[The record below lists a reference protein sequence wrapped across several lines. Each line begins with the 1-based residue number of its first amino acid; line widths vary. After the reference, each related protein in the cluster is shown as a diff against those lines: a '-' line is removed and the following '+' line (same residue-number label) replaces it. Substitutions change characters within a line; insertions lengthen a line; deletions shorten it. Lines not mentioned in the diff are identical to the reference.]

1 MKYIFPLFLSFLTVT
16 APAQNIQ
23 PFVNTR
29 LENSVLDGAWWGGLA
44 IYTNNP
50 QEEIFS
56 VNPDL
61 RLTPASTLKLL
72 TTAAALETFGP
83 HHRFKTR
90 LYASSLPDE
99 KGILKGDLYL
109 QGGGDPT
116 LGSKRVTGAETWQA
130 VVSKWAKAVKKAG
143 IKQVEGNIYADV
155 SAFEGPSIAPKVN
168 WENIGNYYA
177 APVSPL
183 CFNDNSFKIFFKPQP
198 LGAKRAEVSYTDP
211 EIAQLKLKS
220 FVTTDAKNK
229 RDNAYV
235 YGAPKQ
241 YEMEIYGTIPT
252 NFTGFSI
259 QAAMPDPA
267 LFAAQS
273 LHNALREEGIAV
285 GGHAKTLSDAPD
297 YTRMTLLHTYQSPE
311 LKDIIVIVNKRS
323 FNLYADTLI
332 RVISAYNE
340 GSGSSGEGVRKVK
353 EFLESLGI
361 DTANFDVFDGS
372 GLARDNIVDCK
383 ITVEMLEK
391 VLDKPY
397 GEVFL
402 NSLPVAGDPDD
413 NGTMSRRLRYS
424 TAAFEAFV
432 KTGSLD
438 RVRAVAGYTKDHNGR
453 RIAFCSIV
461 NNYSGRM
468 RGVDE
473 VHDDFI
479 GKLSDIGLNKKPQA
493 RRAGK

>member
-323 FNLYADTLI
+323 FNLYAEMLLRQLALQAGKKGSLQNGLEELKKFLQKNKLATSSDA
-332 RVISAYNE
+332 VIY
-340 GSGSSGEGVRKVK
+340 
-353 EFLESLGI
+353 
-361 DTANFDVFDGS
+361 DGS
-372 GLARDNIVDCK
+372 GLSRDN
-383 ITVEMLEK
+383 MLTPR
-391 VLDKPY
+391 VLVNTLSFMTQSPHFAY
-397 GEVFL
+397 YYQ
-402 NSLPVAGDPDD
+402 SLATPDD
-413 NGTMSRRLRYS
+413 RGDLLLLRYFLKPKHQVQDVRIKGG
-424 TAAFEAFV
+424 TIDGV
-432 KTGSLD
+432 K
-438 RVRAVAGYTKDHNGR
+438 AVAGYVPDKNGNP
-453 RIAFCSIV
+453 IAFAMMA
-461 NNYSGRM
+461 NNLASK
-468 RGVDE
+468 DE
-473 VHDDFI
+473 TLLRIHE
-479 GKLSDIGLNKKPQA
+479 DIIKQLLQTGQ
-493 RRAGK
+493 

>member
-177 APVSPL
+177 APVSSL

-323 FNLYADTLI
+323 FNLYAEMLLRQLALQAGKKGSLQNGLEELKKFLQKNKLATSSDA
-332 RVISAYNE
+332 VIY
-340 GSGSSGEGVRKVK
+340 
-353 EFLESLGI
+353 
-361 DTANFDVFDGS
+361 DGS
-372 GLARDNIVDCK
+372 GLSRDN
-383 ITVEMLEK
+383 MLTPR
-391 VLDKPY
+391 VLANTLSFMTQSPHFAY
-397 GEVFL
+397 YYQ
-402 NSLPVAGDPDD
+402 SLATPDD
-413 NGTMSRRLRYS
+413 RGDLLLLRYFLKPKHQVQDVRIKGG
-424 TAAFEAFV
+424 TIDGV
-432 KTGSLD
+432 K
-438 RVRAVAGYTKDHNGR
+438 AVAGYVPDKNGNP
-453 RIAFCSIV
+453 IAFAMMA
-461 NNYSGRM
+461 NNLASK
-468 RGVDE
+468 DE
-473 VHDDFI
+473 TLLRIHENI
-479 GKLSDIGLNKKPQA
+479 IKQLLQTGQ
-493 RRAGK
+493 

>member
-177 APVSPL
+177 APVSSL

-323 FNLYADTLI
+323 FNLYAEMLLRQLALQAGKKGSLQNGLEELKKFLQKNKLATSSDA
-332 RVISAYNE
+332 VIY
-340 GSGSSGEGVRKVK
+340 
-353 EFLESLGI
+353 
-361 DTANFDVFDGS
+361 DGS
-372 GLARDNIVDCK
+372 GLSRDN
-383 ITVEMLEK
+383 MLTPR
-391 VLDKPY
+391 VLVNTLSFMTQSPHFAY
-397 GEVFL
+397 YYQ
-402 NSLPVAGDPDD
+402 SLATPDD
-413 NGTMSRRLRYS
+413 RGDLLLLRYFLKPKHQVQDVRIKGG
-424 TAAFEAFV
+424 TIDGV
-432 KTGSLD
+432 K
-438 RVRAVAGYTKDHNGR
+438 AVAGYVPDKNGNP
-453 RIAFCSIV
+453 IAFAMMA
-461 NNYSGRM
+461 NNLASK
-468 RGVDE
+468 DE
-473 VHDDFI
+473 TLLRIHENI
-479 GKLSDIGLNKKPQA
+479 IKQLLQTGQ
-493 RRAGK
+493 